1 MSEASEQSSSD
12 SELERLRALV
22 EYLGEANEQLETV
35 NRIVAAVNTSRSIEE
50 VFELAS
56 EQVRALVPF
65 DRASIA
71 LCEEGGETLRVFAL
85 SGERAGSLSVGAR
98 GPLKGSVT
106 ELALTERRTVVIPEL
121 KNEKRFNA
129 YADLRREGFR
139 SAVCVP
145 LFSMRRAVGSLNLT
159 SRTPDAYE
167 RGHLLAL
174 ERLAAPLAIAI
185 EKTQLLEESWERNEE
200 LRGLFEITRT
210 FSTLSDTSQISG
222 RLSRAISKLV
232 GGEMGLIAT
241 FDRRKNEVR
250 AEAPGYNT
258 PSGLLQEFRFTLE
271 RESEDAPVYQTG
283 AAFVSNEP
291 MTDARLN
298 RYFAERW
305 GVRNVLCVP
314 LKIKRELI
322 GFIYIANRAG

>member
-1 MSEASEQSSSD
+1 MPDTSENLTPGVAESRAREA
-12 SELERLRALV
+12 ELERLRALV

-35 NRIVAAVNTSRSIEE
+35 NRIVAAVNTGRSIEE

-85 SGERAGSLSVGAR
+85 SGERAGPLSVGAR

-145 LFSMRRAVGSLNLT
+145 LFSMRRAVGARPDDMTRSKKAFSCEVGTLRLRASFARSASGSIRST
-159 SRTPDAYE
+159 RWPVIAEVVTTGAHSRNFILKRRSRSNSEAVFVSFE
-167 RGHLLAL
+167 GSASHLLTATM
-174 ERLAAPLAIAI
+174 I
-185 EKTQLLEESWERNEE
+185 EHPA
-200 LRGLFEITRT
+200 
-210 FSTLSDTSQISG
+210 ST
-222 RLSRAISKLV
+222 A
-232 GGEMGLIAT
+232 
-241 FDRRKNEVR
+241 
-250 AEAPGYNT
+250 
-258 PSGLLQEFRFTLE
+258 
-271 RESEDAPVYQTG
+271 
-283 AAFVSNEP
+283 
-291 MTDARLN
+291 
-298 RYFAERW
+298 
-305 GVRNVLCVP
+305 
-314 LKIKRELI
+314 
-322 GFIYIANRAG
+322 